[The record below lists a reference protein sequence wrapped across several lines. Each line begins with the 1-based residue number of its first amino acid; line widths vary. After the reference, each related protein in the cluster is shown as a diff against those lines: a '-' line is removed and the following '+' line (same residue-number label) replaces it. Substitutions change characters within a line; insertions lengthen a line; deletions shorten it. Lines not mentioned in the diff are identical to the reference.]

1 MNEKSGYIS
10 KLINIINA
18 IDYFL
23 NEYSKKWA
31 SDFNSGKQSKII
43 KHFM

>member
-1 MNEKSGYIS
+1 MNQYRINDSE
-10 KLINIINA
+10 LIGIVNA

-23 NEYSKKWA
+23 NEYSEKWD
-31 SDFNSGKQSKII
+31 SDFNGGKQSNII